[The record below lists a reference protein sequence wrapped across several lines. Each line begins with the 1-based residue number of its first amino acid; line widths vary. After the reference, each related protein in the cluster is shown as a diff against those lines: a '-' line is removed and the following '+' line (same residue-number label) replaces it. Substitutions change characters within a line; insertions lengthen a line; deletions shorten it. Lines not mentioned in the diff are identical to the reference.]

1 VVEGTAADG
10 RREALRALLAGP
22 LNSIFG
28 AVPSSISVV
37 VVAYNSGPALA
48 RCLRSLEPEH
58 AEVLVV
64 NNGGAAPELG
74 DAAGAE
80 LISPGANVGFA
91 AGCNLGAARASGDVL
106 VFLNPDTVVAP
117 GALGQLARTLED
129 RTIGIAMPR
138 LRLLDRPE
146 LLNSGG
152 NVLHL
157 TGLAWAGSYGQPAD
171 ELRELRDVAYPTG
184 AAMAIRADLFRELG
198 GFTEELFMY
207 QEDLELGWRARLRGL
222 RVVVTPEADVY
233 HEYEYGRNVQKQY
246 LLERNRLVFVL
257 SAYSGRLLAVLA
269 PVLVAGE
276 LSMLALAAKEGWWRD
291 KLAGWGW
298 CARHAR
304 WLVGHR
310 RETQRLRRVGDRELA
325 SLLTPVIDPAMIEL
339 PKPVEAANRLLEW
352 YWSVARRAL

>member
-1 VVEGTAADG
+1 MPE
-10 RREALRALLAGP
+10 
-22 LNSIFG
+22 
-28 AVPSSISVV
+28 SISVV
-37 VVAYNSGPALA
+37 IVAYNSGPPLA
-48 RCLRSLEPEH
+48 RCLGALEPEG
-58 AEVLVV
+58 AEVVVV
-64 NNGGAAPELG
+64 NNGDPAPEL
-74 DAAGAE
+74 DAAAGAE
-80 LISPGANVGFA
+80 VISPGANIGFA

-117 GALGQLARTLED
+117 GALAELAHTLD
-129 RTIGIAMPR
+129 DPTIGIAMPR

-157 TGLAWAGSYGQPAD
+157 TGLAWAGSYGRPAD
-171 ELRELRDVAYPTG
+171 EIRELREVAYPTG
-184 AAMAIRADLFRELG
+184 AAMAIRAELFRELG

-207 QEDLELGWRARLRGL
+207 QEDLELGWRAHLRGL
-222 RVVVTPEADVY
+222 RVVVTPRADVY

-257 SAYSGRLLAVLA
+257 SAYSARLLAVLA
-269 PVLVAGE
+269 PVLLAGE

-339 PKPVEAANRLLEW
+339 PKRVGAANRLVAW
-352 YWSVARRAL
+352 YWSIARRAL

>member
-1 VVEGTAADG
+1 MPA
-10 RREALRALLAGP
+10 
-22 LNSIFG
+22 
-28 AVPSSISVV
+28 SISVV
-37 VVAYNSGPALA
+37 IVAYNSGPALG
-48 RCLRSLEPEH
+48 RCLDSLEPEGVE
-58 AEVLVV
+58 ALVV
-64 NNGGAAPELG
+64 DNGDEPPEL
-74 DAAGAE
+74 AGRAGVR
-80 LISPGANVGFA
+80 LLSPGANIGFA
-91 AGCNLGAARASGDVL
+91 AGCNRGASQASGEVL

-117 GALGQLARTLED
+117 GALAELAHTLD
-129 RTIGIAMPR
+129 DPTIGIAMPR

-152 NVLHL
+152 NILHL
-157 TGLAWAGSYGQPAD
+157 TGIAWAGGYGEPAD
-171 ELRELRDVAYPTG
+171 GISELRDVTYPTG
-184 AAMAIRADLFRELG
+184 AAMAIRAGLFRELG

-207 QEDLELGWRARLRGL
+207 QEDLELGWRTHLRGL
-222 RVVVTPEADVY
+222 RVVVTPRADVY

-276 LSMLALAAKEGWWRD
+276 LAMLALSAKEGWWRD

-298 CARHAR
+298 LMRHPR
-304 WLVGHR
+304 WLLGHR

-325 SLLTPVIDPAMIEL
+325 GLLTAVIDPAMIAV
-339 PKPVEAANRLLEW
+339 PKPVGAANRLVAW